1 MDSPNGIRLVLN
13 RLTLVLT
20 LTGAVLPAALAQDAA
35 DLSGLTLESLR
46 NTQITSVSRHLEEL
60 RSTAAA
66 AYVITRE
73 DIRRSG
79 VLDLPDLLRMVPG
92 VDVAQ
97 ITASTWAVSVRGFN
111 AQYANKLLV
120 LVDGRTVYDPSF
132 SGVLWHLQSMS
143 LEDIERIE
151 VIRGPG
157 ATMWGANAVNGVVN
171 ITTRRAAETP
181 GGMFV
186 AGAGSDRPGEGS
198 VRYGGSVGRRGFYRV
213 FGKQTT
219 SSGFTTDSGSSRGD
233 SSNTTS
239 TGFRMDWTLSNRDSV
254 TVDAEGYR
262 SVRGI
267 DLKTLSSLS
276 PIQYQ
281 PAGAQGSTGG
291 HVLARWSRSVSAT
304 SAWSLQF
311 AYDRAHHT
319 DFRARDVSIVDFDLQ
334 QNFSIGSR
342 NNVIWGI
349 GQRNTGDEFENYQFF
364 YVNPAARRTALTS
377 GFVQDEISLIPHEL
391 SLTAGAKYEYSSFTK
406 SDVQPTVSLSW
417 TPSARQSAWLS
428 IARAVRTPN
437 RLERGLVANT
447 STFTAG
453 PKTGLVN
460 VYGRE
465 NARSEGL
472 RAHEAG
478 YRYQANR
485 RLFVDIA
492 TFYNVYDHLGAL
504 EAGATFLETT
514 PGPPHLVMP
523 LYRGNWMKRET
534 YGAEAAVDYRVIR
547 VSVQGRI
554 QPAPDGVARA
564 ERRGPR
570 RREGRGRKPA
580 EPVLRGVVSDVA
592 EIFRSF
598 RSGLLR
604 GFAAYAR
611 DSCLH
616 AAGFECDM
624 EGRRNIELSIAG
636 SNLLGRHP
644 EFQEVLGSINPVGR
658 RLYAKLIW
666 LF

>member
-304 SAWSLQF
+304 SAWSAAVRIRPRASHGLSRQRRF
-311 AYDRAHHT
+311 DRG
-319 DFRARDVSIVDFDLQ
+319 FRSSTEFQYWVQKQCDL
-334 QNFSIGSR
+334 
-342 NNVIWGI
+342 GI
-349 GQRNTGDEFENYQFF
+349 
-364 YVNPAARRTALTS
+364 RTA
-377 GFVQDEISLIPHEL
+377 
-391 SLTAGAKYEYSSFTK
+391 EYRRRIQK
-406 SDVQPTVSLSW
+406 
-417 TPSARQSAWLS
+417 LS
-428 IARAVRTPN
+428 I
-437 RLERGLVANT
+437 
-447 STFTAG
+447 F
-453 PKTGLVN
+453 
-460 VYGRE
+460 
-465 NARSEGL
+465 L
-472 RAHEAG
+472 RKPRRQADGAHERIRAG
-478 YRYQANR
+478 
-485 RLFVDIA
+485 
-492 TFYNVYDHLGAL
+492 
-504 EAGATFLETT
+504 
-514 PGPPHLVMP
+514 
-523 LYRGNWMKRET
+523 
-534 YGAEAAVDYRVIR
+534 
-547 VSVQGRI
+547 
-554 QPAPDGVARA
+554 
-564 ERRGPR
+564 
-570 RREGRGRKPA
+570 
-580 EPVLRGVVSDVA
+580 
-592 EIFRSF
+592 
-598 RSGLLR
+598 
-604 GFAAYAR
+604 
-611 DSCLH
+611 
-616 AAGFECDM
+616 
-624 EGRRNIELSIAG
+624 
-636 SNLLGRHP
+636 
-644 EFQEVLGSINPVGR
+644 
-658 RLYAKLIW
+658 
-666 LF
+666 